1 MYKGNR
7 ITTSK
12 YSLLTFLPRNL
23 FLQFNKGSNL
33 FFLICYILDLFP
45 GITDGGPSA
54 IIMPLGIVV
63 GLSMIKDIYEDVKR
77 HRSDN
82 EENNRRVRVG

>member
-1 MYKGNR
+1 MYRGNR

-12 YSLLTFLPRNL
+12 YTLLTFLPRNL

-33 FFLICYILDLFP
+33 FYLMVYILDLVP
-45 GITDGGPSA
+45 ALSDGGPSA

-82 EENNRRVRVG
+82 EENNR

>member
-1 MYKGNR
+1 MV
-7 ITTSK
+7 
-12 YSLLTFLPRNL
+12 
-23 FLQFNKGSNL
+23 
-33 FFLICYILDLFP
+33 YILDLVP
-45 GITDGGPSA
+45 ALSDGGPSA

-82 EENNRRVRVG
+82 EENNR